1 MRRFLGYLR
10 MAFSAVCGVVCLLL
24 IVLWVRSYWWSD
36 GVGYYGTPRSTT
48 MTSQNGVL
56 VLGYIPE
63 KGRGRWGLHS
73 QPVTDPID
81 IQMHFAINV
90 YDERATRGD
99 LAVVFPHWL
108 VAMLFALL
116 ALVPWLPRRFTLR
129 NILMLTAALA
139 GLLGVFAYFS
149 HW

>member
-1 MRRFLGYLR
+1 
-10 MAFSAVCGVVCLLL
+10 
-24 IVLWVRSYWWSD
+24 
-36 GVGYYGTPRSTT
+36 
-48 MTSQNGVL
+48 
-56 VLGYIPE
+56 
-63 KGRGRWGLHS
+63 
-73 QPVTDPID
+73 
-81 IQMHFAINV
+81 MHFAINV